1 VSADVNRLWLQGK
14 DWVQEAG
21 CNALSSTLRRWNW
34 LSYPCPCQS
43 KMYASVLPGTA
54 IVIESFELERT
65 HKGHLVQVP
74 YHEQGH
80 LQLDQFAQRPV
91 QPDLVCL
98 QGWSTYHLSGNLF
111 QCFTE
116 ALSDISTSEA
126 TSREHA
132 VILKWLCLQRAPDLD
147 ISACT
152 SKSLCEVLHNFRWLS
167 FVIEGGKQ
175 FFFFFLHFF
184 VVVVAIQ
191 IFGSHLW
198 LLERKELITTKLL

>member
-1 VSADVNRLWLQGK
+1 
-14 DWVQEAG
+14 
-21 CNALSSTLRRWNW
+21 
-34 LSYPCPCQS
+34 
-43 KMYASVLPGTA
+43 MYASVLPGTA

-175 FFFFFLHFF
+175 FFFFFCIF
-184 VVVVAIQ
+184 V
-191 IFGSHLW
+191 FLW
-198 LLERKELITTKLL
+198 LLFGYLVLICGCWKGRNLLQLSYCKSSMLSEGTVCASVEESLYDPARLIFMFHFVTIWKKKW